1 MEDFVFS
8 RNILLFALLSMLNTA
23 VSLILPE
30 NLFIYTKWLFKERK
44 WEHGGTVYQKL
55 FNIKKWKDKLPEL
68 SDIIKRNFPKKKL
81 PSFNVEYLKKYIV
94 ESCRSEMCHWMIV
107 ISVIVF
113 SSWFN
118 DDMENFIFILAVI
131 LNVPYI
137 MIQRFNRPRI
147 INVMQKNAE
156 KEERTKLKEAEAE
169 S

>member
-1 MEDFVFS
+1 MEDFIFS
-8 RNILLFALLSMLNTA
+8 RNVLLFALLSMLNTA

-30 NLFIYTKWLFKERK
+30 NLFLYIKWLFKERK

-55 FNIKKWKDKLPEL
+55 FNIKKWKDRLPEL
-68 SDIIKRNFPKKKL
+68 SDIIKKNFSKKKL
-81 PSFNVEYLKKYIV
+81 YSFNIEYLKKYII
-94 ESCRSEMCHWMIV
+94 ESCRSELCHWMIV
-107 ISVIVF
+107 VSVIVF

-118 DDMENFIFILAVI
+118 DDMINFIFILAII

-147 INVMQKNAE
+147 INVMQKNVE
-156 KEERTKLKEAEAE
+156 KEEREKLEEAK

>member
-1 MEDFVFS
+1 MEDFIFS

-30 NLFIYTKWLFKERK
+30 SLFIYTKWLFKERK
-44 WEHGGTVYQKL
+44 WEHGGTIYQKL
-55 FNIKKWKDKLPEL
+55 FNIKKWKDRLPEL
-68 SDIIKRNFPKKKL
+68 SDIVKKNFSKKKL

-118 DDMENFIFILAVI
+118 EDMEKFIFILAVI

-147 INVMQKNAE
+147 INVMQKNSD
-156 KEERTKLKEAEAE
+156 KEEHKRLEEAEG
-169 S
+169 